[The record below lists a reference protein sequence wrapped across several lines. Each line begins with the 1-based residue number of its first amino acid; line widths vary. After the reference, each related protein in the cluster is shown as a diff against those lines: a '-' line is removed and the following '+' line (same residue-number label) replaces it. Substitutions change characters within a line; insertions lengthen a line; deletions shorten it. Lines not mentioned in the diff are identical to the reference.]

1 MAEIVAVVLKRGG
14 PVDLDEMS
22 ELLGELRGWSREEAA
37 RHLLMGAGIVIRD
50 ATKSELEKIGAF
62 LKKRRIP
69 YLLLPTRDLPHL
81 APVAVQ
87 DLDVSESRITGR
99 GGEVTV
105 GREDFLVAVGGWLGE
120 ARFVVAVVAR
130 DGRTLLCDYSVHRD
144 GAKIVEVAE
153 KLLSHYAANR
163 VSYGLHRVAREGVAA
178 AAADAVT
185 FPDETSFRAYVMWL
199 ATLAVCVEKAVSGKR
214 KPYVS
219 RLGRVRF
226 RWGERLLDW
235 EGQRRL
241 EEAAVRALARPVVA
255 SRPTALSSRREAAK
269 RLTLRIGVD
278 VAMLLEQAAL
288 VRVAVVSAVVAALMW
303 LVLVI
308 VKCCR

>member
-14 PVDLDEMS
+14 PVDLDEMA
-22 ELLGELRGWSREEAA
+22 ELLVELRGWSREESA
-37 RHLLMGAGIVIRD
+37 RHLLMGAGILVRD
-50 ATKSELEKIGAF
+50 ATKGELERIGAL
-62 LKKRRIP
+62 LKQRRIP

-87 DLDVSESRITGR
+87 DLDVGESRIVGR
-99 GGEVTV
+99 GGEEV
-105 GREDFLVAVGGWLGE
+105 GKEEFLLAVGGWLGE

-144 GAKIVEVAE
+144 GAKIVDVAQ
-153 KLLSHYAANR
+153 KLLSHCPANR
-163 VSYGLHRVAREGVAA
+163 VSYGLHRVARERVAA

-226 RWGERLLDW
+226 RWGGRLLEW

-241 EEAAVRALARPVVA
+241 EEAAVKALARPVVA
-255 SRPTALSSRREAAK
+255 SRHTALSSRREAAK

-288 VRVAVVSAVVAALMW
+288 VRVAVVSAVVAAVMW
-303 LVLVI
+303 LILVI